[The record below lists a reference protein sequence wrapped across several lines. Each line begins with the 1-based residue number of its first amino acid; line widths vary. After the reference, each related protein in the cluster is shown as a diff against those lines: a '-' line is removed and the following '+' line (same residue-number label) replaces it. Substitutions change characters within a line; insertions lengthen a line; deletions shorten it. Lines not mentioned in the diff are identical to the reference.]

1 MQISSHSLSEFSSR
15 GRQIE
20 MANRLDSPHGV
31 KVTNPHSH
39 RRLHESRLILITSHG
54 SSCHRRRFRQ
64 VLAEHF
70 PNDVSFSNS
79 LKW

>member
-39 RRLHESRLILITSHG
+39 RRLHEPRLILITSHG
-54 SSCHRRRFRQ
+54 SSFDRFTEDASAR
-64 VLAEHF
+64 
-70 PNDVSFSNS
+70 S
-79 LKW
+79 LLSISLTT